1 MICWSN
7 CTMTTQKLQAHTISV
22 SKREWKVCLSE
33 LAYSGRAFYRGPER
47 KFAIE
52 SLCYDFFD

>member
-1 MICWSN
+1 
-7 CTMTTQKLQAHTISV
+7 MTTQKLQAHTISV